1 MLVLMGSGETSPTMV
16 ELHKRLV
23 RQTRSVGGVVVLDT
37 PYGFQENADELS
49 AKIVTYFADRVG
61 TTASVASLR
70 SADVDSAQL
79 ASAGRALAGSGYVFS
94 GPGSPTYAL
103 EHWRRLGL
111 VEQLRAVLQRGG
123 VVTLASAAS
132 VTAGRW
138 SLPVYEIY
146 KAGLP
151 PHWAQ
156 GLDLLGSLGV
166 SAAVVPHFDNK
177 EGGTHDT
184 SCCYVGRRRLDQLR
198 TAAHVPL
205 VIGVDEHT
213 SLAID
218 PTTLVAQVG
227 GQGRVTLL
235 TSHDEE
241 VFGSGESF
249 SLAGRAVPD
258 VGPGPVPVDERATEP
273 RPASLA
279 ADLSSAI
286 DDRDAGE
293 VSHLLHQLVLGA
305 ASPAERLGLG
315 AVLTRL
321 TPLLEKGFED
331 GSPAES
337 KLLTGLVA
345 VRQAAR
351 ETKQW
356 MLADLVRDLLS
367 EGGWV
372 VVDTP
377 AGPELSSSMNSV
389 AGGHR

>member
-1 MLVLMGSGETSPTMV
+1 M
-16 ELHKRLV
+16 
-23 RQTRSVGGVVVLDT
+23 
-37 PYGFQENADELS
+37 
-49 AKIVTYFADRVG
+49 
-61 TTASVASLR
+61 ASLR

-156 GLDLLGSLGV
+156 GLDLLGLLGV

-198 TAAHVPL
+198 SAAHVPL

-249 SLAGRAVPD
+249 SLAGRAVPQD
-258 VGPGPVPVDERATEP
+258 GPEPVPVTERVSENL
-273 RPASLA
+273 PASLT

-293 VSHLLHQLVLGA
+293 VSRLLHQLVLGA
-305 ASPAERLGLG
+305 APPAERLGLG

-321 TPLLEKGFED
+321 TPLLEMGFQD

-351 ETKQW
+351 EAKQW

-377 AGPELSSSMNSV
+377 AGPELSSTMNSV
-389 AGGHR
+389 AAAHR